1 MVSPMVSI
9 RLIVIA
15 CMAILPVAP
24 VVHAENAIKKD
35 APPLIAWSAS
45 QIQLAG
51 VQTHIVG
58 VGSNGAARDAVTFQ
72 GTVILPPQATMVV
85 SAPLAGVVQDIGVG
99 VGQSVRAGQT
109 VARLMSSQLLEW
121 QRDTRQAQSNAKLAQ
136 AKLQRDEQLA
146 AEGLIAQV
154 RLQETRNQHEIAQSI
169 AAERRQAMQLAGGV
183 AESNQPLLALNAA
196 VAGTVME
203 VLATPGQRVEMGMPV
218 LRIARAGL
226 LAVEL
231 QATLAQA
238 RTLRVGDSITL
249 EGCRTPARLA
259 AIAPSVNAN
268 NQSVVLR
275 ADFQST
281 EPCLRI
287 NQFVQASV
295 KSSANTANTV
305 NTVNTVHVPAS
316 ATVQRDGKAYAFVRK
331 PQGFAPVAV
340 EDVRAGDAIAV
351 QGIAALKGAWMGL
364 GAAEASGVAGG
375 Q

>member
-58 VGSNGAARDAVTFQ
+58 AGSNGAARDAVTFQ

-154 RLQETRNQHEIAQSI
+154 RLQETRNQYEIAQSI

-295 KSSANTANTV
+295 KSPANTANTV

>member
-58 VGSNGAARDAVTFQ
+58 AGSNGAARDAVTFQ

-295 KSSANTANTV
+295 KSSGNTANTV

-364 GAAEASGVAGG
+364 GAAEANGVAGG

>member
-58 VGSNGAARDAVTFQ
+58 AGSNGAARDAVTFQ

-154 RLQETRNQHEIAQSI
+154 RLQETRNQYEIAQSI

-295 KSSANTANTV
+295 KSSGNTANTV

>member
-58 VGSNGAARDAVTFQ
+58 AGSNGAARDAVTFQ

-154 RLQETRNQHEIAQSI
+154 RLQETRNQYEIAQSI

-295 KSSANTANTV
+295 KSSGNTANTV

-364 GAAEASGVAGG
+364 GAAEATGVAGG

>member
-58 VGSNGAARDAVTFQ
+58 AGSNGAARDAVTFQ

-154 RLQETRNQHEIAQSI
+154 RLQETRNQYEIAQSI

>member
-58 VGSNGAARDAVTFQ
+58 AGSNGAARDAVTFQ

-154 RLQETRNQHEIAQSI
+154 RLQETRNQYEIAQSI

-295 KSSANTANTV
+295 KSSGNTANTV

-364 GAAEASGVAGG
+364 GAAEANGVAGG
-375 Q
+375 K

>member
-58 VGSNGAARDAVTFQ
+58 AGSNGAARDAVTFQ

-154 RLQETRNQHEIAQSI
+154 RLQETRNQYEIAQSI

-295 KSSANTANTV
+295 KSSGNTANTV

-340 EDVRAGDAIAV
+340 EDVRSGDAIAV

>member
-1 MVSPMVSI
+1 
-9 RLIVIA
+9 
-15 CMAILPVAP
+15 
-24 VVHAENAIKKD
+24 
-35 APPLIAWSAS
+35 
-45 QIQLAG
+45 
-51 VQTHIVG
+51 
-58 VGSNGAARDAVTFQ
+58 
-72 GTVILPPQATMVV
+72 
-85 SAPLAGVVQDIGVG
+85 
-99 VGQSVRAGQT
+99 
-109 VARLMSSQLLEW
+109 MSSQLLEW

-154 RLQETRNQHEIAQSI
+154 RLQETRNQYEIAQSI

-295 KSSANTANTV
+295 KSLANTANTV

-340 EDVRAGDAIAV
+340 EDVRSGDAIAV

>member
-58 VGSNGAARDAVTFQ
+58 AGSNGAARDAVTFQ

-154 RLQETRNQHEIAQSI
+154 RLQETRNQYEIAQSI

-364 GAAEASGVAGG
+364 GAAEANGVAGG

>member
-58 VGSNGAARDAVTFQ
+58 AGSNGAARDAVTFQ

-154 RLQETRNQHEIAQSI
+154 RLQETRNQYEIAQSI

-340 EDVRAGDAIAV
+340 EDVRSGDAIAV

-364 GAAEASGVAGG
+364 GAAEANGVAGG

>member
-58 VGSNGAARDAVTFQ
+58 AGSNGAARDAVTFQ

>member
-58 VGSNGAARDAVTFQ
+58 AGSNGAARDAVTFQ

-231 QATLAQA
+231 QTTLAQA

-364 GAAEASGVAGG
+364 GAAEANGVAGG
-375 Q
+375 K

>member
-58 VGSNGAARDAVTFQ
+58 AGSNGAARDAVTFQ

-154 RLQETRNQHEIAQSI
+154 RLQETRNQYEIAQSI

-295 KSSANTANTV
+295 KSPANTANTV

-364 GAAEASGVAGG
+364 GAAEANGVAGG

>member
-58 VGSNGAARDAVTFQ
+58 AGSNGAARDAVTFQ

-154 RLQETRNQHEIAQSI
+154 RLQETRNQYEIAQSI

-295 KSSANTANTV
+295 KSPANTANTV

-340 EDVRAGDAIAV
+340 EDVRSGDAIAV

>member
-58 VGSNGAARDAVTFQ
+58 AGSNGAARDAVTFQ

-154 RLQETRNQHEIAQSI
+154 RLQETRNQYEIAHSI

-295 KSSANTANTV
+295 KSSGNTANTV

>member
-58 VGSNGAARDAVTFQ
+58 AGSNGAARDAVTFQ

-154 RLQETRNQHEIAQSI
+154 RLQETRNQYEIAQSI

-295 KSSANTANTV
+295 KSSGNTANTV

-364 GAAEASGVAGG
+364 GAAEANGVAGG

>member
-58 VGSNGAARDAVTFQ
+58 AGSNGAARDAVTFQ

-154 RLQETRNQHEIAQSI
+154 RLQETRNQYEIAQSI

-340 EDVRAGDAIAV
+340 EDVRSGDAIAV

>member
-58 VGSNGAARDAVTFQ
+58 AGSNGAARDAVTFQ

-154 RLQETRNQHEIAQSI
+154 RLQETRNQYEIAQSI

-203 VLATPGQRVEMGMPV
+203 VLATPGQRVEMGIPV

-295 KSSANTANTV
+295 KSSGNTANTV

>member
-58 VGSNGAARDAVTFQ
+58 AGSNGAARDAVTFQ

-295 KSSANTANTV
+295 KSSGNTANTV

>member
-295 KSSANTANTV
+295 KSPANTANTV

-340 EDVRAGDAIAV
+340 EDVRSGDAIAV

>member
-58 VGSNGAARDAVTFQ
+58 AGSNGAARDAVTFQ

-154 RLQETRNQHEIAQSI
+154 RLQETRNQYEIAQSI

-287 NQFVQASV
+287 NQFMQASV
-295 KSSANTANTV
+295 KSSGNTANTV

-364 GAAEASGVAGG
+364 GAAEANGVAGG

>member
-58 VGSNGAARDAVTFQ
+58 AGSNGAARDAVTFQ

-154 RLQETRNQHEIAQSI
+154 RLQETRNQYEIAQSI

-340 EDVRAGDAIAV
+340 EDVRSGDAIAV

-364 GAAEASGVAGG
+364 GVAEASGVAGG

>member
-58 VGSNGAARDAVTFQ
+58 AGSNGAVRDAVTFQ

-154 RLQETRNQHEIAQSI
+154 RLQETRNQYEIAQSI

-295 KSSANTANTV
+295 KSLANTANTV

-340 EDVRAGDAIAV
+340 EDVRSGDAIAV

>member
-58 VGSNGAARDAVTFQ
+58 AGSNGAARDAVTFQ

-340 EDVRAGDAIAV
+340 EDVRSGDAIAV

>member
-58 VGSNGAARDAVTFQ
+58 AGSNGAARDAVTFQ

-154 RLQETRNQHEIAQSI
+154 RLQETRNQYEIAQSI

-183 AESNQPLLALNAA
+183 AESNQPLLALNTA

-249 EGCRTPARLA
+249 EGCRTTARLA

>member
-58 VGSNGAARDAVTFQ
+58 AGSNGAARDAVTFQ

-154 RLQETRNQHEIAQSI
+154 RLQETRNQYEIAQSI

-295 KSSANTANTV
+295 KSSGNTANTV

-340 EDVRAGDAIAV
+340 EDVRSGDAIAV

-364 GAAEASGVAGG
+364 GAAEANGVAGG